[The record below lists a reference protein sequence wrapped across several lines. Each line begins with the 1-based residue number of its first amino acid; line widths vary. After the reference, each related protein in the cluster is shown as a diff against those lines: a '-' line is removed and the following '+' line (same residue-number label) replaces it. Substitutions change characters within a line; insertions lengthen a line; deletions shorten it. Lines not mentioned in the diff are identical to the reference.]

1 MSVLIIGASLIGSQV
16 ARVLVEDSLRPVLF
30 DVEFQQTAMNNI
42 IDLDQADL
50 VRGSVLRQQDLT

>member
-16 ARVLVEDSLRPVLF
+16 AQVLVEDNLCSVLF
-30 DVEFQQTAMNNI
+30 NVEFQHAAMNDI

-50 VRGSVLRQQDLT
+50 VRGSFCGNKI

>member
-1 MSVLIIGASLIGSQV
+1 MSVLIIGASLIGSQM
-16 ARVLVEDSLRPVLF
+16 ARVLVEDNLRPVLF

-50 VRGSVLRQQDLT
+50 MRGSVLRQQDLT